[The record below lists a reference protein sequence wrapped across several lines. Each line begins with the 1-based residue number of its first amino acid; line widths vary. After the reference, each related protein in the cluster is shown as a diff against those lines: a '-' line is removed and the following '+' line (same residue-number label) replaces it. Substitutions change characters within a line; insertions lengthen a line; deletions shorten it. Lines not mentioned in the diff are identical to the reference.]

1 MHFLKPKNNTINEF
15 KMIHIH
21 DFEKY
26 NEDAGIHFSSNCIF
40 VCRKALVTG
49 LYRKTSVIYTSKMLK

>member
-1 MHFLKPKNNTINEF
+1 MHFLKPKNNMINEF

-26 NEDAGIHFSSNCIF
+26 KEDSGIHFLSNCIF

-49 LYRKTSVIYTSKMLK
+49 LYRKTSVT

>member
-15 KMIHIH
+15 KMIPIY

-26 NEDAGIHFSSNCIF
+26 NNDAGIHFLSNYIF
-40 VCRKALVTG
+40 VCKKALVTG